1 MGSDAT
7 TSLISAQTA
16 SIFPDGGA
24 ADAFAAA
31 YAGDIPAADI
41 PATSRRLAAHLRV
54 GRVRPTG
61 VDLVEVVPPEPG
73 QPEQGGVTVAV
84 VTDDRPFLVDTVT
97 ARIAEQGWTLR
108 QVWHP
113 ILTVARDAD
122 ASVLGLAAEGT
133 TESWLSVEAH
143 PPLGTSA
150 AERTPDLLAALRE
163 GLAASRAVDEDA
175 AALRVAAL

>member
-1 MGSDAT
+1 MASGSHTQRGGFFMGSDAT

-97 ARIAEQGWTLR
+97 ARIAEQG
-108 QVWHP
+108 
-113 ILTVARDAD
+113 
-122 ASVLGLAAEGT
+122 
-133 TESWLSVEAH
+133 
-143 PPLGTSA
+143 
-150 AERTPDLLAALRE
+150 
-163 GLAASRAVDEDA
+163 
-175 AALRVAAL
+175 